1 MMLYPI
7 HAFNLNILKIRG
19 RSDLFLKLEVIKKV
33 IAVVSISITFQF
45 GVLGLVWSSVITS
58 FSALLVNMY
67 YSSKLINYP
76 IYNQIKDIYPT
87 FILALLTAFCIN
99 MLIINLSQEP
109 YFLRI
114 FNFYGCRYFYIP
126 QFKLF

>member
-1 MMLYPI
+1 MI
-7 HAFNLNILKIRG
+7 
-19 RSDLFLKLEVIKKV
+19 FLKLEVIKKV

-87 FILALLTAFCIN
+87 FILALLTAFVLTC
-99 MLIINLSQEP
+99 L
-109 YFLRI
+109 
-114 FNFYGCRYFYIP
+114 
-126 QFKLF
+126 